1 MNVVILP
8 GYRYP
13 VSLEE
18 PLTCGDLRNTFNLS
32 RALVRQGAAVT
43 VISRREGADPARATF
58 DGVDVHRY
66 RGELGRVF
74 RTSFD
79 VSLARAR
86 LFRGA
91 ARSADVVVASTPLSL
106 ELLRATSAPLVYI
119 CSGLEDVLNY
129 GATAGESL
137 QRVGLRLLRDPAK
150 RRTWARSARVNTTA
164 EMEVATL
171 ERLGVERERIVAIG
185 PGVEIERYR
194 PASPDDIAAARRDF
208 LPSAAEGKRVIL
220 SVSRFTPAKG
230 LLETLDAFAAL
241 RADRSDVFLLLVGV
255 QHSHRADYLELVR
268 AAIVRRGLAGA
279 VAIRE
284 NVPESRL
291 PACYAAADV
300 TSVFSI
306 GYDPLPTVMIESMA
320 CGTPVVA
327 TDFPTRRQAI
337 SPGVDGFLVRE
348 RDGAAWGAAVRALLA
363 EGGTADRIR
372 AAALQ
377 RIRAQFD
384 MNVVARRYL
393 DLFRTL

>member
-13 VSLEE
+13 ASLEE

-32 RALVRQGAAVT
+32 RALARQGASVT
-43 VISRREGADPARATF
+43 VVSRGEGDDPARAAF
-58 DGVDVHRY
+58 DGVDVRRY
-66 RGELGRVF
+66 RGELSRVF

-79 VSLARAR
+79 ASVARAR
-86 LFRGA
+86 LLADA
-91 ARSADVVVASTPLSL
+91 ARGADVVVASTPLSV
-106 ELLRATSAPLVYI
+106 ELLRPPRAPLVYI

-137 QRVGLRLLRDPAK
+137 QRLGLRLLRDPAK
-150 RRTWARSARVNTTA
+150 RRTWRISARVNTTA
-164 EMEVATL
+164 ELEVETL
-171 ERLGVERERIVAIG
+171 ERLGVDRARIVAIG
-185 PGVEIERYR
+185 PGVESERYR
-194 PASPDDIAAARRDF
+194 PASADEVAAARRDF
-208 LPSAAEGKRVIL
+208 LPPQAAGKRVIL

-230 LLETLDAFAAL
+230 ILETLDAFATL
-241 RADRSDVFLLLVGV
+241 RAARADVFLLLVGV
-255 QHSHRADYLELVR
+255 QHSHRAGYLALVR
-268 AAIVRRGLAGA
+268 ADIERRGLAGD

-320 CGTPVVA
+320 CGAPVVA

-337 SPGVDGFLVRE
+337 SPGVDGLLVRE
-348 RDGAAWGAAVRALLA
+348 RDSAGWVAATSTLLDDPDTAA
-363 EGGTADRIR
+363 RIR
-372 AAALQ
+372 SAALA
-377 RIRAQFD
+377 RVRAQFD

-393 DLFRTL
+393 ALFETL